1 MSTPRLPPETLDH
14 TVGFLRNHPHTLKQC
29 CLVSKSWVP
38 RTRKH
43 LFAEVRF
50 SSGDRLKSWKSAFT
64 DPASPPGYHTH
75 TLSVCRTLEDAG
87 DSSWLAGFPH
97 VERLEFAFSVRSPI
111 DIPFAAFH
119 QFSSSVK
126 SLTVTPFVWYSH
138 PHFFNLIYSLPFL
151 EDLEFRGWDTPATQD
166 ELGGPQTAV
175 SSLTSPALTGTLS
188 LRMVE
193 SMK

>member
-1 MSTPRLPPETLDH
+1 MKERGGSGSIPTLALTTMSILRLPLEKLDH
-14 TVGFLRNHPHTLKQC
+14 IVDLLQDNPHTLKQC

-50 SSGDRLKSWKSAFT
+50 SSGDRLQSWKNAFP
-64 DPASPPGYHTH
+64 DPASPPGYHTR
-75 TLSVCRTLEDAG
+75 TLSLCRTLEDAG

-119 QFSSSVK
+119 QCSSSVK
-126 SLTVTPFVWYSH
+126 TLT
-138 PHFFNLIYSLPFL
+138 SLPSF
-151 EDLEFRGWDTPATQD
+151 GIHTHI
-166 ELGGPQTAV
+166 
-175 SSLTSPALTGTLS
+175 SSTSFIPSPFSRT
-188 LRMVE
+188 
-193 SMK
+193 